1 MKRTIFVVALSIAGF
16 IAVWRFEPGPPVQ
29 NAAAQAPPSLAVPS
43 TSVPKPTAAAP
54 SAPSTSAGGPT
65 GGTSNS
71 PTTSAPPS
79 STPDSAN
86 ATVTTQGTPEWSTYG
101 TVQVQVTFAGSR
113 LAAITL
119 VQAPDGGRALTAL
132 PKLQE
137 EAIKAQSAKIDT
149 VTGATET
156 SESYKTSLQA
166 AIDARGNR

>member
-29 NAAAQAPPSLAVPS
+29 NAAAQAPPAVAAPS
-43 TSVPKPTAAAP
+43 TSVPAP
-54 SAPSTSAGGPT
+54 KTAPSTSAGGPT
-65 GGTSNS
+65 GGTSS
-71 PTTSAPPS
+71 SAPPP
-79 STPDSAN
+79 STPDSAD

-101 TVQVQVTFAGSR
+101 TVQVQVTFTGSR
-113 LAAITL
+113 MAAITL
-119 VQAPDGGRALTAL
+119 LQAPDGGRALTAL

-166 AIDARGNR
+166 AIDARGKR

>member
-29 NAAAQAPPSLAVPS
+29 NTAVAQAPPAVTAPSTPS
-43 TSVPKPTAAAP
+43 TSAP
-54 SAPSTSAGGPT
+54 PPSTSAGGPT
-65 GGTSNS
+65 GGTSS
-71 PTTSAPPS
+71 SAPPPSAPPS

-101 TVQVQVTFAGSR
+101 TVQVQVTFTGSR
-113 LAAITL
+113 MAAITL
-119 VQAPDGGRALTAL
+119 LQAPDGGRALTAL

-137 EAIKAQSAKIDT
+137 AAIEAQSADIDT

-166 AIDARGNR
+166 AINARGKR

>member
-1 MKRTIFVVALSIAGF
+1 LKRTIFVVALSIAGF

-29 NAAAQAPPSLAVPS
+29 NTAVAQAPPAVTAPSTPS
-43 TSVPKPTAAAP
+43 TSA
-54 SAPSTSAGGPT
+54 SSPSTSAGGPT

-71 PTTSAPPS
+71 PTTSAPPPT

-86 ATVTTQGTPEWSTYG
+86 KTVTTQGTAEWSTYG
-101 TVQVQVTFAGSR
+101 TVQVQVTFTGSR
-113 LAAITL
+113 MAAITL
-119 VQAPDGGRALTAL
+119 LQAPDGGRALTAL

-166 AIDARGNR
+166 ALDARGNR

>member
-1 MKRTIFVVALSIAGF
+1 VKRTIFVVALSIAGF

-29 NAAAQAPPSLAVPS
+29 NTAVAQAPPAVTAPSTPS
-43 TSVPKPTAAAP
+43 TSAP
-54 SAPSTSAGGPT
+54 PPSTSAGGPT
-65 GGTSNS
+65 GGTSS
-71 PTTSAPPS
+71 SAPPPSAPPS

-101 TVQVQVTFAGSR
+101 TVQVQVTFTGSR
-113 LAAITL
+113 MAAITL
-119 VQAPDGGRALTAL
+119 LQAPDGGRALTAL

-137 EAIKAQSAKIDT
+137 AAIEAQSADIDT

-166 AIDARGNR
+166 AINARGKR